1 MAKERRDSKNRLLW
15 KGEYQKQDGRYMYRY
30 TDSYGNTQF
39 VYSWRLTSSDRDPKG
54 KHSDKCLRDLEKEI
68 AKDIEAGINF
78 AASKSQTLNDYF
90 ELYMSQTRR
99 LKKTTRSTYRQ
110 KYDLYVRD
118 TIGNR
123 KIADIRYVDIKNF
136 YNSIVYSN
144 GERTATMLT
153 VDSILNSVFR
163 IAVRDD
169 CVRNNPVIGAANELK
184 AEVGYENTH
193 KKALSKSEQAV
204 LINYIKKNPVYKK
217 WLNMVIYMLGTGCR
231 IGETCGLTWSDCDF
245 KNDII
250 HIRRSLNYT
259 PDEHTKK
266 YTWTVSSPKSK
277 SGIRSIP
284 MLPEV
289 KAILNEEKVRQMRDG
304 FTTTEIDGVSG
315 FVFSN
320 RDGGVVMP
328 RSFSAALDR
337 IVDSYNREEEE
348 LAIKQKRDPEFLPV
362 ITPHIL
368 RHTFCTRLCEND
380 VNTKVVQEVMGHANI
395 TTTMNI
401 YNTATTE
408 FKKSEFIQI
417 ERKYKI
423 M

>member
-1 MAKERRDSKNRLLW
+1 MAKDRRDSKNRLLL
-15 KGEYQKQDGRYMYRY
+15 KGEYQKSDGRYMYRY

-39 VYSWRLTSSDRDPKG
+39 VYSWRLTKTDRDPKG
-54 KHSDKCLRDLEKEI
+54 KHSDMCLRDLEKQI
-68 AKDIEAGINF
+68 AKDIEDGINF
-78 AASKSQTLNDYF
+78 AASKSSTLNDYF

-110 KYDLYVRD
+110 KYDLYARN

-123 KIADIRYVDIKNF
+123 KIADLRYHDIKRF
-136 YNSIVYSN
+136 YNNIVYSD
-144 GERTATMLT
+144 GGRTATMLT
-153 VDSILNSVFR
+153 LDSVLNSVFR
-163 IAVRDD
+163 MAARDD
-169 CVRNNPVIGAANELK
+169 CIRNNPAIGIATELK
-184 AEVGYENTH
+184 AEIGYENTH
-193 KKALSKSEQAV
+193 KKALSKSEQDS
-204 LINYIKKNPVYKK
+204 LIRYIQGHNVYKK
-217 WLNMVIYMLGTGCR
+217 WLNMTIFLLGTGCR
-231 IGETCGLTWSDCDF
+231 IGEACGLIWDDCDS
-245 KNDII
+245 KNNLIFI
-250 HIRRSLNYT
+250 KRSLNYT
-259 PDEHTKK
+259 PDEHSQK
-266 YTWTVSSPKSK
+266 YTWSISTPKTK
-277 SGIRSIP
+277 SGVREIP

-289 KAILNEEKVRQMRDG
+289 KKLLNDERTRQMREG
-304 FTTTEIDGVSG
+304 FNTTEIDGVSG

-320 RDGGVVMP
+320 RDGRAVMP

-337 IVDSYNREEEE
+337 IVDSYNKNEE
-348 LAIKQKRDPEFLPV
+348 LLSAEDGREPEFMPA

-368 RHTFCTRLCEND
+368 RHTFCTRLCENE

-408 FKKSEFIQI
+408 FKKSEFQQI

>member
-1 MAKERRDSKNRLLW
+1 MAKERRDSKNRLLQ
-15 KGEYQKQDGRYMYRY
+15 KGEYQKPDGRYMYRY
-30 TDSYGNTQF
+30 TDAYGNTQF
-39 VYSWRLTSSDRDPKG
+39 VYSWRLTKTDRDPKG
-54 KHSDKCLRDLEKEI
+54 KHSDMCLRDLEKQI
-68 AKDIEAGINF
+68 AKDIEDGINF
-78 AASKSQTLNDYF
+78 VVSKSSTLNDYF

-110 KYDLYVRD
+110 KYDLYARN

-123 KIADIRYVDIKNF
+123 KIADLRYNDIKRF
-136 YNSIVYSN
+136 YNNIVYSD
-144 GERTATMLT
+144 GGRTATMLT
-153 VDSILNSVFR
+153 LDSVLNSVFR
-163 IAVRDD
+163 LSARDD
-169 CVRNNPVIGAANELK
+169 CIRNNPAVGVATELK
-184 AEVGYENTH
+184 AEIGYENTH
-193 KKALSKSEQAV
+193 KKALSKSEQDL
-204 LINYIKKNPVYKK
+204 LIRYIQGHAVYKK
-217 WLNMVIYMLGTGCR
+217 WLNMIIFLLGTGCR
-231 IGETCGLTWSDCDF
+231 IGEACGLTWDDCDS
-245 KNDII
+245 KNDVIF
-250 HIRRSLNYT
+250 IRRSLNYT
-259 PDEHTKK
+259 PEEHSQK
-266 YTWTVSSPKSK
+266 YMWSISTPKSK
-277 SGIRSIP
+277 SGIREIP

-289 KAILNEEKVRQMRDG
+289 KKLLNDERMRQMKEG

-320 RDGGVVMP
+320 RDGNVVMP

-337 IVDSYNREEEE
+337 IVSSYNKDEE
-348 LAIKQKRDPEFLPV
+348 LSSAEDGRDPKFMPT

-368 RHTFCTRLCEND
+368 RHTFCTRLCENE

-408 FKKSEFIQI
+408 FKKSEFQQI